1 MSTDAYLNKTRKEYQ
16 HGELDERS
24 VAISPFEQFR
34 SWFDE
39 AMAHAGGEP
48 NACALA
54 TVGSDLRPTVRM
66 LLLKAFD
73 ERGFVFFTNYLSRK
87 GAQLEQNPH
96 GALLFYWNALER
108 QVRIEGSIERI
119 TSGESDTYFE
129 SRPIAARMA
138 ASVSRQS
145 EVVSSRAEMQEAFAR
160 LNAESAIHPVKR
172 PLHWGGYRLRPDRFE
187 FWQGRENRLHDR
199 IVYSEQHAQW
209 SIERL
214 WP

>member
-1 MSTDAYLNKTRKEYQ
+1 MSIDKYLNKTRKEYQ

-24 VAISPFEQFR
+24 VATSPLEQFR
-34 SWFDE
+34 AWFNE
-39 AMAHAGGEP
+39 AMARAGGEP

-54 TVGSDLRPTVRM
+54 TVGLDLRPAVRM

-96 GALLFYWNALER
+96 AALLFYWNALER

-119 TSGESDTYFE
+119 TSQESDNYFE
-129 SRPIAARMA
+129 SRPRAAKMA

-145 EVVSSRAEMQEAFAR
+145 EVVSSRAEMEEAFGR
-160 LNAESAIHPVKR
+160 LNDQSASNPVGR
-172 PLHWGGYRLRPDRFE
+172 PPHWGGYRLCPARFE
-187 FWQGRENRLHDR
+187 FWQGRESRLHDR
-199 IVYSEQHAQW
+199 IVYSERRGQW

>member
-1 MSTDAYLNKTRKEYQ
+1 MSIDAYLNKTRKEYQ

-24 VAISPFEQFR
+24 VATSPFTQFR

-39 AMAHAGGEP
+39 AMTHAGGEP

-54 TVGSDLRPTVRM
+54 TVGSDLRPTARM

-96 GALLFYWNALER
+96 AALLFYWNVLER
-108 QVRIEGSIERI
+108 QVRIEGNVERI

-129 SRPIAARMA
+129 SRPIAARKA

-145 EVVSSRAEMQEAFAR
+145 EVVSSRAHMEEAFAS
-160 LNAESAIHPVKR
+160 LTTESATNPVQR
-172 PLHWGGYRLRPDRFE
+172 PPHWGGYRLRPDRFE

-199 IVYSEQHAQW
+199 IVYSEEHGQW

>member
-87 GAQLEQNPH
+87 GAQLSRILM
-96 GALLFYWNALER
+96 GRFCFIGTRSNAKC
-108 QVRIEGSIERI
+108 
-119 TSGESDTYFE
+119 E
-129 SRPIAARMA
+129 SR
-138 ASVSRQS
+138 
-145 EVVSSRAEMQEAFAR
+145 EVSSESRAVNPIRILKAVRSRREWLR
-160 LNAESAIHPVKR
+160 LC
-172 PLHWGGYRLRPDRFE
+172 
-187 FWQGRENRLHDR
+187 QGRAR
-199 IVYSEQHAQW
+199 
-209 SIERL
+209 
-214 WP
+214 